1 MFRMEGQAAS
11 DLTLSS
17 APQCPCPDPAP
28 VALSCLG
35 HLCFSFPVAPLDHCC
50 SPRLPTPPAH
60 CPHCS
65 HTEGSKPRTLS

>member
-17 APQCPCPDPAP
+17 APQCPCPAPAP

-35 HLCFSFPVAPLDHCC
+35 HLCFSFPVAPLLLTPASYPS
-50 SPRLPTPPAH
+50 SPL
-60 CPHCS
+60 S
-65 HTEGSKPRTLS
+65 TL